1 MSSSSSLSAARRRRV
16 GGQQTVQNPPSSVRD
31 VAASR
36 LQNNG
41 QHNIQNNIQE
51 RPNMRQNTGAPSMA
65 IPPSAEQLNAR
76 QNVNPAQLLMQH
88 DYRLFQIEKMVK
100 TIHENTSKDEDDSN
114 VSKVVDPIV
123 NESVVEAKIDM
134 DEIKGAVSESIYQSD
149 KLQKF
154 IHQEARSCMESSYNF
169 DTFFEG
175 LQKLDQENR
184 LMKDTLLSNQ
194 KYINDM
200 NSSLIKLLGEFREL
214 QSVIKDFKAPVL
226 DTIQEVE
233 ALIDTS
239 NNSDKISQTEPLGAL
254 KNEDSPEE
262 ISEEDNSDDNNE

>member
-1 MSSSSSLSAARRRRV
+1 M
-16 GGQQTVQNPPSSVRD
+16 NIPPSS
-31 VAASR
+31 
-36 LQNNG
+36 
-41 QHNIQNNIQE
+41 
-51 RPNMRQNTGAPSMA
+51 
-65 IPPSAEQLNAR
+65 EQVNAR
-76 QNVNPAQLLMQH
+76 QNVNPSQLLMQH

-100 TIHENTSKDEDDSN
+100 TIHENTSKDDDDN
-114 VSKVVDPIV
+114 IVSKVSTPIV
-123 NESVVEAKIDM
+123 NDSVVEAKIDM
-134 DEIKGAVSESIYQSD
+134 DEIKGAVSDSIYESD

-169 DTFFEG
+169 DTFFEN

-194 KYINDM
+194 RYINDM

-233 ALIDTS
+233 DLIDTS
-239 NNSDKISQTEPLGAL
+239 NNLLAIEYVIFLF
-254 KNEDSPEE
+254 
-262 ISEEDNSDDNNE
+262 